1 MSKTIS
7 LRIPDFL
14 ARLLIG
20 KTAYDYLKDESD
32 AFEQPVLTRK
42 ANVLGFIK
50 IEVFAIDDTNYEYQ
64 SDKDS

>member
-42 ANVLGFIK
+42 ANVLGLIK
-50 IEVFAIDDTNYEYQ
+50 IEVFAIDDPNYEYQ